1 MRAQRL
7 GLERLLDLIKRLPLS
22 LRHEESANQRRQQ
35 RTPAEEKV
43 RGYGTDD
50 AEDDDASALRKSS
63 DHGGSVSPCGRS
75 SLLRP

>member
-43 RGYGTDD
+43 R
-50 AEDDDASALRKSS
+50 AETTLGQED
-63 DHGGSVSPCGRS
+63 GGGQRD
-75 SLLRP
+75 